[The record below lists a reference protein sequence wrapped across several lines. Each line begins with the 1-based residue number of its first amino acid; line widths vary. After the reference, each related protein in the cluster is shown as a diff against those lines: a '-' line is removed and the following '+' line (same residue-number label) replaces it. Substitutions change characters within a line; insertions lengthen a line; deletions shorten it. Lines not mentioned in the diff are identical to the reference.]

1 MTTTKTCRDAMTDEP
16 KPTTRPRSQLMPI
29 FTDARALALC
39 ALLPLA
45 AGCLAGCAAMT
56 GDDVEGDETLT
67 TEGEE
72 GSGSA
77 SALSGSDFDQ
87 PTGLSPDERDGIL
100 RRYDGLDADRV
111 IPRSLFDEAFLFYD
125 LNKDKIP
132 NTRYVTVVDF
142 SRHSGKKRFFIVD
155 TRTGDVDAH
164 AVAHGTGSDP
174 GNTGYA
180 KRFSNVNG
188 SNASSLGF
196 YLTAETYVG
205 KHGRSLRLDGLS
217 TTNSNVRSRA
227 VVIHGASY
235 VGESR
240 SQQGRSWGCF
250 ALDEDSK
257 DGVIDRLKG
266 GSLIYA
272 GLPAD

>member
-1 MTTTKTCRDAMTDEP
+1 MTMTTRTTMPTNEREP
-16 KPTTRPRSQLMPI
+16 TRRPRSLFMPML
-29 FTDARALALC
+29 TDARTLALC
-39 ALLPLA
+39 ALIPLA
-45 AGCLAGCAAMT
+45 AGCVMGCAAVT
-56 GDDVEGDETLT
+56 GDEIEGDETLT

-72 GSGSA
+72 GSGAA

-87 PTGLSPDERDGIL
+87 PTGLSPDERDDIL
-100 RRYDGLDADRV
+100 RRYDGLDTDGV
-111 IPRSLFDEAFLFYD
+111 VPRSLFDTAFLFYD

-142 SRHSGKKRFFIVD
+142 SRYSGKKRFFIID
-155 TRTGDVDAH
+155 TRTGDVDPH
-164 AVAHGTGSDP
+164 TVAHGTGSDP
-174 GNTGYA
+174 SNTGYA

-196 YLTAETYVG
+196 YLTAETYSG

-217 TTNSNVRSRA
+217 STNSNVRSRA
-227 VVIHGASY
+227 IVIHGASY
-235 VGESR
+235 VGERR
-240 SQQGRSWGCF
+240 SVQGRSWGCF

-257 DGVIDRLKG
+257 DSVIDRLRG

-272 GLPAD
+272 GLPSD